1 MSTSGAHVTP
11 PPRAELAASEFER
24 MIGAVLDAGHR
35 LHPDRL
41 PLVVAEHAG
50 RLGWRDVA
58 VYVVDLS
65 QRLLVPLNA
74 DELPRRE
81 PLEIDSTLA
90 GRAFRN
96 EQPIGGGVSRA
107 ADRSPATIDLVEEDE
122 EEARRFWLPLID
134 GAERLGVLAITLDR
148 VDEATLERCRHL
160 ATVVAELVVTKSA
173 YGDGIVLARRL
184 REVDL
189 AAELRWAMLPPLTF
203 ASEEVVISGIL
214 EPAYEIAGDSFDYAI
229 NGDTVELAIL
239 DAMGHGL
246 EASRMA
252 NLAVGSLRNSRR
264 KHLDLHETTR
274 VMDEVVAREFGPDRF
289 LTGQLATLKLSTGE
303 LQWLNAGHPAPLLLR
318 GGQTADLTAEIRLP
332 IGLTGER
339 TQLATT
345 ALEPNDAVL
354 FFSDGV
360 TEARAPDGELFGR
373 ARLADLWVRAS
384 ASGATPAETMRRLCH
399 AVLDH
404 EAASLRDDATLL
416 LLQWL
421 GRLPSV

>member
-1 MSTSGAHVTP
+1 M
-11 PPRAELAASEFER
+11 ASEFER

-41 PLVVAEHAG
+41 PVVVAEQAG

-74 DELPRRE
+74 DELPHRE
-81 PLEIDSTLA
+81 PLDIDSTLA

-96 EQPIGGGVSRA
+96 EQPIEGGVSRA
-107 ADRSPATIDLVEEDE
+107 PDRSPATIDLVE

-148 VDEATLERCRHL
+148 VDKTTLERCRHL

-264 KHLDLHETTR
+264 KHLDLLETTR
-274 VMDEVVAREFGPDRF
+274 VMDEVVAQEFGPDRF
-289 LTGQLATLKLSTGE
+289 LTGQFATVKLSTGE

-318 GGQTADLTAEIRLP
+318 AGQTWDLSAEIRLP
-332 IGLTGER
+332 IGLTGEP

-345 ALEPNDAVL
+345 PLEPDDAVL

-373 ARLADLWVRAS
+373 ERLADLWVRAS

-404 EAASLRDDATLL
+404 EAASLRDDATLVL
-416 LLQWL
+416 LHWRA
-421 GRLPSV
+421 RLPSI